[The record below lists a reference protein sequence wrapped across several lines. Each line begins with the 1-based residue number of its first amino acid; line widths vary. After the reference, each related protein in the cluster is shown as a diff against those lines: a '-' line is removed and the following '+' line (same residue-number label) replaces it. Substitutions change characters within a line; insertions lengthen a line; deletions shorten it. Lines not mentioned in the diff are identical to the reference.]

1 MLDFQN
7 RGFKKQKLS
16 CLQGIHLQYR
26 DRDFPGILVVKTLPF
41 NAEGKGLT
49 PGEGIRV
56 PHVTWCGQKIKIKF
70 WCVKPPSLC
79 TCDSA

>member
-1 MLDFQN
+1 M
-7 RGFKKQKLS
+7 
-16 CLQGIHLQYR
+16 
-26 DRDFPGILVVKTLPF
+26 VKTLPF